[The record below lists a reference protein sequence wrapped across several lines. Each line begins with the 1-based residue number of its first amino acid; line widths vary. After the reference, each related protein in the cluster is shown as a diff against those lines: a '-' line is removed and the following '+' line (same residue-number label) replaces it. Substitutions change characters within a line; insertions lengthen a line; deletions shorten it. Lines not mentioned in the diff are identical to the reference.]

1 MKLSFHGAARTVTGS
16 KHIVHIGQ
24 KKVLL
29 DCGLFQGMGKET
41 YLLNSEWGF
50 EPSEIDYVIISHAH
64 IDHIG
69 LLPKLVSDGYK
80 GTIYC
85 TEASEQLIKLLLID
99 SANIQEADVR
109 YTNNRRAKE
118 NKELQEP
125 LYTVLD
131 AEAVFPKLVL
141 LPYNKWEK
149 IDEHVELMYSDNGHI
164 LGSAAVN
171 LKLWENDKL
180 TTLTFSGDIG
190 RYRDTILRSPQT
202 FPQADYIIM
211 ESTYG
216 DKLHPAAENAKEEL
230 FNTIVHT
237 CLIKKGKLI
246 IPAFSLGR
254 TQELLYILNGL
265 EEEGRLPPL
274 DYIIDSPLSTKI
286 TRAVKAHPECFNR
299 EVQKLLKSDNDVFNF
314 KRLRY
319 TEGVDDSKAL
329 NGMKEPF
336 VVISASGMA
345 EAGRVKHHI
354 KNNIN
359 DSRNTILFVGYC
371 EPNSLGGRLRAGA
384 EYVAIYGERYEVKAE
399 IAAINTLSAHG
410 DYDDL
415 CQWLA
420 CQNEELVSK
429 LFLVH
434 GEPEVQEVFKNRL
447 LKKGFRDVII
457 PDLHDTIGLG

>member
-69 LLPKLVSDGYK
+69 LLPKLVADGYRGK
-80 GTIYC
+80 IYC
-85 TEASEQLIKLLLID
+85 TEASESLIKLLLID

-118 NKELQEP
+118 NKELQVP

-149 IDEHVELMYSDNGHI
+149 IDEQVALMYSDNGHI

-171 LKLWENDKL
+171 LKLWENDQL

-190 RYRDTILRSPQT
+190 RYRDTILRSPQE

-230 FNTIVHT
+230 FNAIVHT

-286 TRAVKAHPECFNR
+286 TRAVKEHPECFNR
-299 EVQKLLKSDNDVFNF
+299 EVQKLLKTDKDVFNF

-384 EYVAIYGERYEVKAE
+384 EYVAIYGERHEVKAE
-399 IAAINTLSAHG
+399 IDAINTLSAHG

-420 CQNEELVSK
+420 CQNEEQVSK

-457 PDLHDTIGLG
+457 PDLHETIGLG